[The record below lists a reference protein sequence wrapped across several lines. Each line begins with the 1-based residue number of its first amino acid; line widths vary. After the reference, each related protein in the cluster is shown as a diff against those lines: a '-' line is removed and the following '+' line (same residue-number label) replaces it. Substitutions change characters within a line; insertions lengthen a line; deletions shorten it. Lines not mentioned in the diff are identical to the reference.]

1 MCIDFKNGDRILMND
16 GETTETY
23 QVFFTKRFKQP
34 YIKYKGEQVFLQ
46 TAKDIKLQRLKF
58 YKWQNKNGMTQHH
71 QLSEVV
77 ENPQTDFSVGD
88 TVIYT
93 NDNGVKFIFTIL
105 DFCEPTSWGA
115 SLYFDWESY
124 WYPAKPQ
131 NCQKVIIDKI
141 D

>member
-23 QVFFTKRFKQP
+23 QVFFDRFKHP
-34 YIKYKGEQVFLQ
+34 YIKYKGESVFMQ
-46 TAKDIKLQRLKF
+46 PAKYIKENRLKF
-58 YKWQNKNGMTQHH
+58 YTMQHKNGMTQHH

-77 ENPQTDFSVGD
+77 ENPQTNFSVGD

-93 NDNGVKFIFTIL
+93 NGYGVKFIFTIL

-115 SLYFDWESY
+115 SLYFDWDSY

-131 NCQKVIIDKI
+131 DCQKVIIDKI
-141 D
+141 N